1 MIGLGKALQSG
12 HRASYIIK
20 KCPILCVNPNQNY
33 ASTTSLF
40 FSDYARSKKAA
51 TPRTKAPKMNAGM
64 VRKKQRKLNRD
75 LNANSTRKMEKIEQL
90 KQKIQLLSEEVS
102 STTNNKKQN
111 RKVVVQSSSYKKPV
125 NMPLKGP
132 YSIFISCLP
141 GLEPLL
147 LQEVQYLLMNMK
159 IQQVDGGVKTI
170 IPSLAHIY
178 MLHLYLGTASHV
190 YLRLNDNTLQN
201 LPNLFLARGFPE
213 LKRKLKDLMVAQ
225 NWGQQLLNIPR
236 DARNNGTT
244 TVDASNLDWQ
254 LQVHVSTSKSKLMH
268 TKAVEERVREVI
280 GEVLHIN
287 GLNDD
292 KKSKGSEKD
301 GNDRMKK
308 KEMVANEENQEDNRP
323 IVRLLV
329 RIDRDE
335 VQLSIDTSS
344 SKSAIPLHM
353 RGYRLDPYKAPLRED
368 LAFALLLASGLQ
380 PRWNLDPLQSL
391 LVKGVGSTGDDDASA
406 DHIVDY
412 GTNNNQTTQRNNS
425 NNEQL
430 IQLFDPLCGSG
441 TIAIEGA
448 SILAGLPPGRNRPS
462 PLLGTNLYN
471 HELWNDMKSKALL
484 PSTSSGGLNSGK
496 EDDEKTN
503 KNVLVAANDINSSA
517 IKAAKSNAD
526 RAGVLDYISF
536 NVGHFAYH
544 PLLKSSYTKE
554 SHSNNKQLGIVTNPP
569 YGKRVSSNEGGSK
582 TSSIYKQIARALRSS
597 ARKFKCT
604 MIGKGPRSLRESSL
618 PMEVAFSTKQGGLSV
633 VAMRTTSEK

>member
-1 MIGLGKALQSG
+1 M
-12 HRASYIIK
+12 
-20 KCPILCVNPNQNY
+20 LCVSCY
-33 ASTTSLF
+33 GTS
-40 FSDYARSKKAA
+40 
-51 TPRTKAPKMNAGM
+51 
-64 VRKKQRKLNRD
+64 VKLSIRH
-75 LNANSTRKMEKIEQL
+75 
-90 KQKIQLLSEEVS
+90 
-102 STTNNKKQN
+102 
-111 RKVVVQSSSYKKPV
+111 SSS
-125 NMPLKGP
+125 
-132 YSIFISCLP
+132 
-141 GLEPLL
+141 
-147 LQEVQYLLMNMK
+147 
-159 IQQVDGGVKTI
+159 
-170 IPSLAHIY
+170 
-178 MLHLYLGTASHV
+178 
-190 YLRLNDNTLQN
+190 
-201 LPNLFLARGFPE
+201 
-213 LKRKLKDLMVAQ
+213 
-225 NWGQQLLNIPR
+225 
-236 DARNNGTT
+236 NNGIDSILLPPFFCNFHNGFWKTSPKY
-244 TVDASNLDWQ
+244 TVGSLLISSNF
-254 LQVHVSTSKSKLMH
+254 
-268 TKAVEERVREVI
+268 
-280 GEVLHIN
+280 
-287 GLNDD
+287 
-292 KKSKGSEKD
+292 
-301 GNDRMKK
+301 
-308 KEMVANEENQEDNRP
+308 ANEQNQEDNRP
-323 IVRLLV
+323 IVRLFV
-329 RIDRDE
+329 RINRDE
-335 VQLSIDTSS
+335 VQLSMDTSS

-412 GTNNNQTTQRNNS
+412 VTNNNETTPRNNS

-496 EDDEKTN
+496 EDDEKTI

-526 RAGVLDYISF
+526 RAGVSDYISF
-536 NVGHFAYH
+536 KVGHFAYH

-554 SHSNNKQLGIVTNPP
+554 SHSNNKQLRIVTNPP

-597 ARKFKCT
+597 TRKFKCT